1 MKTESAKTSQAI
13 KSELK
18 KAFPNVKFS
27 VTSSNFAGGN
37 SVDISYTD
45 AILREKVEE
54 ITDKYQ
60 YGSFDGMTD
69 CYNCDNSNDSIPQAK
84 YVHVSRSMSD
94 KIGAELLKEF
104 QNDFKGAEN
113 LNMNDYHEDS
123 RAYVSNIVY
132 RMFIKREY

>member
-18 KAFPNVKFS
+18 KAFPKVKFS
-27 VTSSNFAGGN
+27 VKSSNFAGGN
-37 SVDISYTD
+37 SVSISYTD
-45 AILREKVEE
+45 AILRSKVEE

-60 YGSFDGMTD
+60 YGSFDGMND
-69 CYNCDNSNDSIPQAK
+69 IYNYDNSNDSIPQVK
-84 YVHVSRSMSD
+84 YVNVQRNMSNEV
-94 KIGAELLKEF
+94 GAELLKEF

-113 LNMNDYHEDS
+113 LSMNDYHEDS

-132 RMFIKREY
+132 RMFIEREY

>member
-37 SVDISYTD
+37 SVSISYND
-45 AILREKVEE
+45 SILRSKVEE

-60 YGSFDGMTD
+60 YGSFDGMND
-69 CYNCDNSNDSIPQAK
+69 IYNNDNKNNSIPQAK
-84 YVHVSRSMSD
+84 YVTVSRNMTNET
-94 KIGAELLKEF
+94 GAELLKEF
-104 QNDFKGAEN
+104 QNNYIGAEN
-113 LNMNDYHEDS
+113 LSMNDYHEDS